1 MRKYSVLIIL
11 IIGLLSVQNVSAQ
24 LAEGS
29 FQNKRNAPNSFKRNC
44 FGADIG
50 IGNLEDEVNYVY
62 WGVKY
67 IYNLNSYL
75 GIDVAGLNFFADPTD
90 ISDSM
95 VGQAMAGFR
104 FNTGPLVRDISI
116 YSNIRGGYGL
126 CNEDQ
131 YAPCCELEV
140 GLKFSQKLYIGYTY
154 NYQEVNSAPY
164 YVFYSKS
171 LKSSFIKVGIVL

>member
-11 IIGLLSVQNVSAQ
+11 IIGLLSVQNISAQ

-29 FQNKRNAPNSFKRNC
+29 FQNKRNAASTFKRNC

-50 IGNLEDEVNYVY
+50 IGDLDYEVGAY

-75 GIDVAGLNFFADPTD
+75 GIDVVGLNFLAKT
-90 ISDSM
+90 SDAESSI
-95 VGQAMAGFR
+95 VGQAMTGFR
-104 FNTGPLVRDISI
+104 CNTGSLGRNISI
-116 YSNIRGGYGL
+116 YSIFRGGYGL

-131 YAPCCELEV
+131 YSPCCEFEV
-140 GLKFSQKLYIGYTY
+140 GLKFSPKLYIGYTY
-154 NYQEVNSAPY
+154 NYQEVNSHTYDY
-164 YVFYSKS
+164 YQNS
-171 LKSSFIKVGIVL
+171 LNSSFIKIGIVL